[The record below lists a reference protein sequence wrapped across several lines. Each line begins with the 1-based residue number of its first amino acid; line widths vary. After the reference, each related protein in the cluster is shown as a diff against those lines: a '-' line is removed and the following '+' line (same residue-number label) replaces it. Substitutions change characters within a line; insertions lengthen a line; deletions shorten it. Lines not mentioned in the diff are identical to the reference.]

1 MKSPLQ
7 LEVHRAVLALVAA
20 LGLMALPT
28 PAQAGTEALAPVG
41 RIVAHAGLGY
51 GKADTRGGS
60 DQSMGFSFEA
70 AWLFELAESG
80 LRLGPRAEIAGYST
94 FHSDGQISYGTRSYS
109 GGLQAE
115 FDTEPAPS
123 ELLGTDYHLGTYLFV
138 AGGGLEVT
146 RYDKRTSNEI
156 KIATT
161 DPSVTVGGGLNC
173 YMGEGLYGVVGLSIA
188 YGRGLGNA
196 KSDNVRVL
204 GQVGFA
210 FD

>member
-1 MKSPLQ
+1 MLAA
-7 LEVHRAVLALVAA
+7 LVLALA
-20 LGLMALPT
+20 LLIAPAPT
-28 PAQAGTEALAPVG
+28 LANNEPLAPVG

-51 GKADTRGGS
+51 GKADTRAGS

-70 AWLFELAESG
+70 AWLFELGESG

-94 FHSDGQISYGTRSYS
+94 FHSDGQISFGTRSYS

-115 FDTEPAPS
+115 FDTSPAPS
-123 ELLGTDYHLGTYLFV
+123 EVLGTNYHLGTYLFI

-146 RYDKRTSNEI
+146 RYDKRASNEI
-156 KIATT
+156 KTATT
-161 DPSVTVGGGLNC
+161 DPSVTVGGGVNC
-173 YMGEGLYGVVGLSIA
+173 YLGEGLFGVVGISAA

-196 KSDNVRVL
+196 ESNNVRVL
-204 GQVGFA
+204 GQIGFA